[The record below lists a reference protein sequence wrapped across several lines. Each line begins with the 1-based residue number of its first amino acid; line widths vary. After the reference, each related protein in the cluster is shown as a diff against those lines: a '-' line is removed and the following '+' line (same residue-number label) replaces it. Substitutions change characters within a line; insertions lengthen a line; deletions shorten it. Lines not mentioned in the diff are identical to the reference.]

1 MAQLPLK
8 VSSQVNKNTFALVVV
23 RIYIYNHN
31 VQKTLST
38 YGFIDIKLDTWV
50 GLKICLHVYLSMY
63 VLFVFVFAV
72 N

>member
-31 VQKTLST
+31 VQNTLST
-38 YGFIDIKLDTWV
+38 YGFIVIKLDMGWIENMFTC
-50 GLKICLHVYLSMY
+50 IFVY
-63 VLFVFVFAV
+63 VCVVFVFVFAV